1 MIPENVRSECK
12 ETILACLSEDSK
24 IKRRRRN
31 KIGIQIAA
39 ISWALE
45 FVGGSIALVRY
56 CLFQTQHGGEWVDRI
71 FALFDFFVCMIPIP
85 LSYLLN
91 EEAVKLAIEVKG
103 WSSFLYRRNEDEQ
116 S

>member
-1 MIPENVRSECK
+1 M
-12 ETILACLSEDSK
+12 ACLSEESK

-31 KIGIQIAA
+31 TIGIQITA

-45 FVGGSIALVRY
+45 FIGGSITLVRY
-56 CLFQTQHGGEWVDRI
+56 WLFQIQHGGEWVDRI

-103 WSSFLYRRNEDEQ
+103 WSSFLYRRNQ
-116 S
+116 SQ